1 MLQWVCVVAYRHAAS
16 PMAVL
21 SLASLAFFAQETGLS
36 CLTWKTGGLSSPF
49 LFLNSL
55 VPFFG
60 PLLLLAASSLM
71 SSPTADGLPF
81 RFSSLPLF
89 PPPAVRLC
97 CLMLRGD
104 WTLSWMTEHAEVW
117 CTDTFKISHS
127 NHNKNE
133 LRPFR
138 STEIPPQK
146 RCYYRQNI
154 LSVIALNMMVYC
166 RYTGRT

>member
-1 MLQWVCVVAYRHAAS
+1 MLQWVCVVAYRHVAS
-16 PMAVL
+16 PVAL
-21 SLASLAFFAQETGLS
+21 SLANLAFFAQETGLS
-36 CLTWKTGGLSSPF
+36 CPTWKAGGLSSPF

-117 CTDTFKISHS
+117 CTDTFKISYS
-127 NHNKNE
+127 NHNKMKWG
-133 LRPFR
+133 LLDQLK
-138 STEIPPQK
+138 SPPEK
-146 RCYYRQNI
+146 M
-154 LSVIALNMMVYC
+154 LL
-166 RYTGRT
+166 